1 MSLPTHFVRV
11 AQATLQGSFNDTRVL
26 TAMQVERGYAT
37 SLSSPGP
44 VSVWN
49 ADVLIRWL
57 ELHHGWPSD
66 VADLT
71 ELSDDDDTIMALQS
85 TAAMAAE
92 DPHTIAL
99 FPQPVVMA
107 EAVESVGVAGST
119 AITISSNQSLLN
131 LSMTTGMRSLGGA
144 DAETRYLIEAR
155 CRSDCEFCG
164 GVFARMPRPRRGP
177 SPASTLVM
185 GSMASLIVN
194 ALQSERALE
203 SWRQTRPRSSRDLA
217 VSEDRR
223 LLLAYEGNFCKR
235 L

>member
-1 MSLPTHFVRV
+1 MVPRNMSLPTHFVRV
-11 AQATLQGSFNDTRVL
+11 AQATLHGSFNDARVL
-26 TAMQVERGYAT
+26 TAMQAERGHAT
-37 SLSSPGP
+37 TLSSPGP
-44 VSVWN
+44 GSVWN

-57 ELHHGWPSD
+57 KLHHGWHSD

-71 ELSDDDDTIMALQS
+71 ELPDDDDTMMALQS

-99 FPQPVVMA
+99 FPKPAVMT
-107 EAVESVGVAGST
+107 EAVESGST
-119 AITISSNQSLLN
+119 TITISSKQSLLN

-144 DAETRYLIEAR
+144 HAETRYPIEAR

-177 SPASTLVM
+177 SPASTFVM
-185 GSMASLIVN
+185 GSMANFIVN
-194 ALQSERALE
+194 ALQSDRAWE
-203 SWRQTRPRSSRDLA
+203 SWRQTRARGLYA
-217 VSEDRR
+217 VAENRR
-223 LLLAYEGNFCKR
+223 LLLAYEGVFCKR